1 MTEFEALAAQV
12 RRLTDIEELRL
23 LKARYFAWV
32 DGREWNRLRGLFADD
47 CTFTSS
53 ARLPDL
59 AGPDDFIAF
68 VTATVEPGR
77 STHLGFMPRFEFTDD
92 DHATATWSMFD
103 LVERD
108 DPHRPGWIGLGTYV
122 ERYRRGEHGWLITS
136 WHLERGATRS
146 LSRPS

>member
-1 MTEFEALAAQV
+1 MTEFEVLAAQV

-32 DGREWNRLRGLFADD
+32 DGREWQLLRGLFAED

-59 AGPDDFIAF
+59 AGPDDFVDF
-68 VTATVEPGR
+68 VRATVEPGR
-77 STHLGFMPRFEFTDD
+77 STHLGFMPRFEFADD
-92 DHATATWSMFD
+92 DHATGTWSMFD
-103 LVERD
+103 VVELD
-108 DPHRPGWIGLGTYV
+108 DPRRPGWFGLGTYV
-122 ERYRRGEHGWLITS
+122 ERYRRVGGGWRITS
-136 WHLERGATRS
+136 WHLERGAVRR